1 MNTTTPAKNAIP
13 NPAMTNLHHA
23 ERQTVFNRGVIV
35 RKSLFLLVWLL
46 SPLAAVCQDITSPVP
61 TTMNVPIPTI
71 SSTEPVELNA
81 HETVSLA
88 TGAVSFSL
96 PVVSLPQRGGKTLDI
111 GFVLSGNNYSLK
123 ETHA

>member
-1 MNTTTPAKNAIP
+1 MQNDKPYS
-13 NPAMTNLHHA
+13 L
-23 ERQTVFNRGVIV
+23 RGVIV
-35 RKSLFLLVWLL
+35 RKSLLLLVWLL